1 MKKETKNKILYGFFK
16 VLSVLISC
24 AFPIWAICERFPLWR
39 NQHGTLRS
47 IGTGTI
53 LIVIVVLIVFRK
65 SVFKYITEKLRLR
78 HAPPLAIWLTLLVV
92 SYILIYIAEFMKDLN
107 AVLWMGLLGCAIGTV
122 LTFIA
127 ERLFR
132 ERVEKNE

>member
-65 SVFKYITEKLRLR
+65 SVFKYIVERLRLR

-107 AVLWMGLLGCAIGTV
+107 TVLWMGLLGCAIGTV

-132 ERVEKNE
+132 EKVEKNE

>member
-39 NQHGTLRS
+39 NQHGALRS

-53 LIVIVVLIVFRK
+53 LIIIVVLIVFRK
-65 SVFKYITEKLRLR
+65 SVFKYIVERLRLR
-78 HAPPLAIWLTLLVV
+78 HAPPLAIWLTLLAV
-92 SYILIYIAEFMKDLN
+92 SYIFIYIAEFMRDLN

-132 ERVEKNE
+132 EKVEKNE

>member
-39 NQHGTLRS
+39 SEHGTLRS

-53 LIVIVVLIVFRK
+53 LIIIVVLIIFRK
-65 SVFKYITEKLRLR
+65 SVFKYIVEKLRLR
-78 HAPPLAIWLTLLVV
+78 HAPPLAIWLTLIVV
-92 SYILIYIAEFMKDLN
+92 SYIFIYIADFMRDLN
-107 AVLWMGLLGCAIGTV
+107 VVLWMGLLGCAIGTV

-127 ERLFR
+127 ERIFAKK
-132 ERVEKNE
+132 VEKNE

>member
-16 VLSVLISC
+16 TLSVLISC
-24 AFPIWAICERFPLWR
+24 AFPIWAICERFPLWKEE
-39 NQHGTLRS
+39 HGALRS

-53 LIVIVVLIVFRK
+53 LIIIVVLIIFRK
-65 SVFKYITEKLRLR
+65 SVFKYIVEKLRLR
-78 HAPPLAIWLTLLVV
+78 HAPPLAIWLTLLAV

-107 AVLWMGLLGCAIGTV
+107 TVLWMGLVGCAIGTV

-132 ERVEKNE
+132 KKVEKNE